1 MPKRIGMEVSIAV
14 AEAVGLCD
22 VDVVAAYP
30 ITPQTH
36 IVEHL
41 SELVA
46 DGRLD
51 AEFVPVESE
60 HSAMSAC
67 IGSSACGA
75 RTFTST
81 CSQGYAL
88 MSELCYIA
96 SGLRLPIVMAVANRA
111 LSAPINIWND
121 HADLMYARD
130 TGWIQLISENGQ
142 EAIDLSILAFRIAED
157 RRVSLPVQV
166 NLDGFTMSHVI
177 EPLII
182 PEAKEIRKF
191 LPPFKPELRLDP
203 SRPASFGLVGMPDIY
218 TECRKA
224 QDEALK
230 ASKSVIQEIFDDFEK
245 QFGRRYNLVETYKT
259 EDADTIIVALGSIA
273 QTAMTAID
281 KMRETGRK
289 VGIAR
294 IRVFRPFPASEIVN
308 AIGGAKNLVLLDR
321 SVSSTG
327 GTLSGPLALEVKC
340 ALFDRGISPKKV
352 GNFLVG
358 LGGRDVTG
366 QNFEE
371 MVERVTSAKNGD
383 LPAYEFINV
392 RE

>member
-1 MPKRIGMEVSIAV
+1 MSKRIGIEVSIAV

-46 DGRLD
+46 DGSLD
-51 AEFVPVESE
+51 AEFIPVESE

-67 IGSSACGA
+67 IGSSAAGA

-81 CSQGYAL
+81 SSQGYAL

-96 SGLRLPIVMAVANRA
+96 SALRLPIVMVVANRA
-111 LSAPINIWND
+111 LSAPISIWND

-142 EAIDLSILAFRIAED
+142 EAVDMSVLAFRIGED
-157 RRVSLPVQV
+157 KRVSLPVQV
-166 NLDGFTMSHVI
+166 NLDGFTLSHVI
-177 EPLII
+177 EPIVV
-182 PEAKEIRKF
+182 PDREEIAKF
-191 LPPFKPELRLDP
+191 LPPYKPTLRLDP
-203 SRPASFGLVGMPDIY
+203 TNPVTIGPVGLPEIY
-218 TECRKA
+218 TEARKA

-230 ASKSVIQEIFDDFEK
+230 ASKPVIQEIFNDFAT
-245 QFGRRYNLVETYKT
+245 QFGRQYKLVETYKT
-259 EDADTIIVALGSIA
+259 EDADTIIVAMGSVA
-273 QTAMTAID
+273 QTAMTAIEA
-281 KMRETGRK
+281 MRAKGK
-289 VGIAR
+289 KIGMAR
-294 IRVFRPFPASEIVN
+294 IRVFRPFPAAELVE
-308 AIGGAKNLVLLDR
+308 AIKGAKNLVLLDR
-321 SVSSTG
+321 VTAFAG
-327 GTLSGPLALEVKC
+327 GEISGPVALEIKS
-340 ALFDRGISPKKV
+340 ALFDNRLSPKV

-358 LGGRDVTG
+358 LGGRDVTQ

-371 MVERVTSAKNGD
+371 MVERVASAKNGD

>member
-1 MPKRIGMEVSIAV
+1 MSKQIGVEVSIAC
-14 AEAVGLCD
+14 ADAVGLCD

-46 DGRLD
+46 DGHLD

-67 IGSSACGA
+67 IGSAAAGA

-96 SGLRLPIVMAVANRA
+96 ASLRLPMVMAVANRA
-111 LSAPINIWND
+111 LSAPISIWND

-130 TGWIQLISENGQ
+130 TGWIQLIAEYGQ
-142 EAIDLSILAFRIAED
+142 EVVDLMPIAFRISED
-157 RRVSLPVQV
+157 KRVLLPVQV
-166 NLDGFTMSHVI
+166 NLDGFILSHVI
-177 EPLII
+177 EPITM
-182 PEAKEIRKF
+182 PSKAEIQKF
-191 LPPFKPELRLDP
+191 LPAFEPQIRLDP
-203 SRPASFGLVGMPDIY
+203 AKPVTLGPVGMPDVY
-218 TECRKA
+218 TEARKA
-224 QDEALK
+224 KDEAIK
-230 ASKSVIQEIFDDFEK
+230 GSKPVIQEIFNEFGK
-245 QFGRRYNLVETYKT
+245 QFGRQYKMVETYKS
-259 EDADTIIVALGSIA
+259 EDAETIIVSMGSIS
-273 QTAMTAID
+273 QTAMSAVD
-281 KMRETGRK
+281 HLRSLGKK
-289 VGIAR
+289 VGVVR
-294 IRVFRPFPASEIVN
+294 LRVFRPFPAKELFD
-308 AIGGAKNLVLLDR
+308 AIKGAKNLVLLDR
-321 SVSSTG
+321 MNSFAG
-327 GTLSGPLALEVKC
+327 GEISAPVALEIKSV
-340 ALFDRGISPKKV
+340 LFDRKHYPKV

-358 LGGRDVTG
+358 LGGRDVTV

-371 MVERVTSAKNGD
+371 MVEMVAAAKDGE
-383 LPAYEFINV
+383 LGPYQFINV

>member
-1 MPKRIGMEVSIAV
+1 MSKLTGMEVSIAV

-46 DGRLD
+46 DGHLD

-67 IGSSACGA
+67 IGSSAAGA

-96 SGLRLPIVMAVANRA
+96 SALRLPIVMAVANRA
-111 LSAPINIWND
+111 ISAPINIWND
-121 HADLMYARD
+121 HSDLMYARD
-130 TGWIQLISENGQ
+130 TGWIQLISESGQ
-142 EAIDLSILAFRIAED
+142 EAIDLSIVSFRIAED
-157 RRVSLPVQV
+157 HRVLLPVQI
-166 NLDGFTMSHVI
+166 NLDGFTLSHFI
-177 EPLII
+177 EPMII
-182 PEAKEIRKF
+182 PDAAAVKKF
-191 LPPFKPELRLDP
+191 LPAYKPLLRLDP
-203 SRPASFGLVGMPDIY
+203 ENPATIGPVGMPDIY
-218 TECRKA
+218 TEARKA
-224 QDEALK
+224 QDENLK
-230 ASKSVIQEIFDDFEK
+230 ASKPVIAEIFKEFGK
-245 QFGRRYNLVETYKT
+245 QFGREYKLVETYKT
-259 EDADTIIVALGSIA
+259 EDAETIIVSMGSIS
-273 QTAMTAID
+273 QTAMTAVD
-281 KMRETGRK
+281 AMRVQGKK
-289 VGIAR
+289 VGVAR
-294 IRVFRPFPASEIVN
+294 LRIFRPFPGAELFE
-308 AIGGAKNLVLLDR
+308 AIKGAKNLVLLDR
-321 SVSSTG
+321 VTSFAG
-327 GTLSGPLALEVKC
+327 GEVSGPVALEIKSVLYDKK
-340 ALFDRGISPKKV
+340 AYPKV

-358 LGGRDVTG
+358 LGGRDITI

-371 MVERVTSAKNGD
+371 MVERVASAKNGE

>member
-1 MPKRIGMEVSIAV
+1 MSKRIGIEVSIAL
-14 AEAVGLCD
+14 ADAVGLCD

-41 SELVA
+41 AELVA
-46 DGRLD
+46 EGHLD

-67 IGSSACGA
+67 IGSSAAGA

-96 SGLRLPIVMAVANRA
+96 SALRLPIVMAVANRA
-111 LSAPINIWND
+111 ISAPINIWND

-142 EAIDLSILAFRIAED
+142 EAVDLSILAFRIAED
-157 RRVSLPVQV
+157 QRISLPVQV

-177 EPLII
+177 EPLMM
-182 PEAKEIRKF
+182 PDAAEVKEF
-191 LPPFKPELRLDP
+191 LPPFKPVLRLDP
-203 SRPASFGLVGMPDIY
+203 AKPITIGPVGMPDVF
-218 TECRKA
+218 TEARKA

-230 ASKSVIQEIFDDFEK
+230 SSKPPIQELFNLFAK
-245 QFGRRYNLVETYKT
+245 QFGRQYKLVETYKT
-259 EDADTIIVALGSIA
+259 EDAETIIIALGSIA

-281 KMRETGRK
+281 GMRARGNK

-294 IRVFRPFPASEIVN
+294 IRVFRPFPAAELIDAVR
-308 AIGGAKNLVLLDR
+308 GAKNLVLLDR
-321 SVSSTG
+321 VTSFAG
-327 GTLSGPLALEVKC
+327 GEISGPVALEIKS
-340 ALFDRGISPKKV
+340 ALFDKGLSPKV

-358 LGGRDVTG
+358 LGGRDVTQ

>member
-1 MPKRIGMEVSIAV
+1 MSKPIGIEVSLAV

-46 DGRLD
+46 DGHLD
-51 AEFVPVESE
+51 ADFVPVESE
-60 HSAMSAC
+60 HTAMSAC
-67 IGSSACGA
+67 IGSSASGA

-96 SGLRLPIVMAVANRA
+96 SALRLPIVMAVANRA

-130 TGWIQLISENGQ
+130 TGWIQLLSENGQ
-142 EAIDLSILAFRIAED
+142 EAVDMSILAFRIGED
-157 RRVSLPVQV
+157 PRVSFPVQV

-177 EPLII
+177 EPIGI
-182 PEAKEIRKF
+182 PDRKEIAKF
-191 LPPFKPELRLDP
+191 LPPYRPKLRLDP
-203 SRPASFGLVGMPDIY
+203 EHPVTIGPVGMPDVY
-218 TECRKA
+218 TEARKA
-224 QDEALK
+224 QDEAFK
-230 ASKSVIQEIFDDFEK
+230 ATKPLIQEIFNAFAK
-245 QFGRRYNLVETYKT
+245 QFGRQYKLVETYKT
-259 EDADTIIVALGSIA
+259 EDADTIIVAMGCVV
-273 QTAMTAID
+273 QTAMTAVD
-281 KMRETGRK
+281 NMRAKGKK
-289 VGIAR
+289 VGIAH
-294 IRVFRPFPASEIVN
+294 IRVFRPFPAAELIQ
-308 AIGGAKNLVLLDR
+308 AIKGAKNLILFDR
-321 SVSSTG
+321 VTSFAG
-327 GTLSGPLALEVKC
+327 GEISGPVAIEIKS
-340 ALFDRGISPKKV
+340 ALFDRKLSPKV

-358 LGGRDVTG
+358 LGGRDVTE
-366 QNFEE
+366 QNLEE
-371 MVERVTSAKNGD
+371 MVERVASAKNGD

>member
-1 MPKRIGMEVSIAV
+1 MSKRIGIEVSIAL
-14 AEAVGLCD
+14 ADAVGLCD

-41 SELVA
+41 AELVA
-46 DGRLD
+46 EGHLD
-51 AEFVPVESE
+51 ADFVPVESE

-67 IGSSACGA
+67 IGSSAAGA

-96 SGLRLPIVMAVANRA
+96 SAMRLPIVMAVANRA
-111 LSAPINIWND
+111 ISAPINIWND

-142 EAIDLSILAFRIAED
+142 EAVDLSILAFRIAED
-157 RRVSLPVQV
+157 QGISLPVQV

-177 EPLII
+177 EPLMM
-182 PEAKEIRKF
+182 PEAAEIKEF
-191 LPPFKPELRLDP
+191 LPPFKPVLRLDP
-203 SRPASFGLVGMPDIY
+203 AKPITMGPVGMPDVF
-218 TECRKA
+218 TEARKA

-230 ASKSVIQEIFDDFEK
+230 SSKPAIQAIFDLFAK
-245 QFGRRYNLVETYKT
+245 QFGRQYKLVETYKT
-259 EDADTIIVALGSIA
+259 EDAETIIVAMGSIA

-281 KMRETGRK
+281 AMRARGNK

-294 IRVFRPFPASEIVN
+294 IRVFRPFPAAELVE
-308 AIGGAKNLVLLDR
+308 AVRGAKNLVLLDR
-321 SVSSTG
+321 VTAFAG
-327 GTLSGPLALEVKC
+327 GEVSGPVALEIKS
-340 ALFDRGISPKKV
+340 ALFDNGLLPKV

-358 LGGRDVTG
+358 LGGRDVTQ

>member
-1 MPKRIGMEVSIAV
+1 MSKRIGIEVSLAI

-36 IVEHL
+36 VVEHL

-46 DGRLD
+46 DGHLD

-67 IGSSACGA
+67 IGSAAAGA

-96 SGLRLPIVMAVANRA
+96 SSLRLPIVMAVANRA
-111 LSAPINIWND
+111 LSAPISIWND

-130 TGWIQLISENGQ
+130 TGWIQLVSENGQ
-142 EAIDLSILAFRIAED
+142 EAVDLSILAFRIGED
-157 RRVSLPVQV
+157 KRVLLPVQV
-166 NLDGFTMSHVI
+166 NFDGFTMSHVI
-177 EPLII
+177 EPMML
-182 PEAKEIRKF
+182 PDSAEVKKF
-191 LPPFKPELRLDP
+191 LPPFKPVIRLDP
-203 SRPASFGLVGMPDIY
+203 ANPVTFGPVGMPDIY
-218 TECRKA
+218 TEARKA
-224 QDEALK
+224 QDEALI
-230 ASKSVIQEIFDDFEK
+230 ASKPIIQELFDDFAK
-245 QFGRRYNLVETYKT
+245 QFGRQYKLVETYKT
-259 EDADTIIVALGSIA
+259 EDAETIIVAIGSIA

-281 KMRETGRK
+281 AMRAKGKK

-294 IRVFRPFPASEIVN
+294 IRVYRPFPAKELID
-308 AIGGAKNLVLLDR
+308 AIKGAKNLVLLDR
-321 SVSSTG
+321 VTAFAG
-327 GTLSGPLALEVKC
+327 GEISGPVALEIKS
-340 ALFDRGISPKKV
+340 ALYDKKLTPKI

-358 LGGRDVTG
+358 LGGRDVTD

-371 MVERVTSAKNGD
+371 MVERVASAKDGE

>member
-1 MPKRIGMEVSIAV
+1 MSKRVGIEVSIAI

-36 IVEHL
+36 VVEHL

-46 DGRLD
+46 DGHLD

-67 IGSSACGA
+67 IGSSAAGA

-96 SGLRLPIVMAVANRA
+96 SSLRLPIVMAVANRA
-111 LSAPINIWND
+111 LSAPISIWND

-142 EAIDLSILAFRIAED
+142 EAVDLSIIAFRIAED
-157 RRVSLPVQV
+157 NRVLLPAQI
-166 NLDGFTMSHVI
+166 NFDGFTLSHFI
-177 EPLII
+177 EPIFI
-182 PEAKEIRKF
+182 PETAEVKKF
-191 LPPFKPELRLDP
+191 LPAYKPVLRLDP
-203 SRPASFGLVGMPDIY
+203 DKPVTFGPVGMPDIY
-218 TECRKA
+218 TEARKA

-230 ASKSVIQEIFDDFEK
+230 NSKPVIQEIFNDFAK
-245 QFGRRYNLVETYKT
+245 QFGRQYKLVETYKA
-259 EDADTIIVALGSIA
+259 EDAETLFIMMGSIS
-273 QTAMTAID
+273 QTAMTAVD
-281 KMRETGRK
+281 AMRAQGKK
-289 VGIAR
+289 VGVVR
-294 IRVFRPFPASEIVN
+294 LRVFRPFPAAELFA
-308 AIGGAKNLVLLDR
+308 AIKGAKNLAIIDR
-321 SVSSTG
+321 VSAFAG
-327 GTLSGPLALEVKC
+327 GEISGPVALEVKSV
-340 ALFDRGISPKKV
+340 LYDQKFYPKV
-352 GNFLVG
+352 ANFVAG
-358 LGGRDVTG
+358 LGGRDVTVE
-366 QNFEE
+366 NFCE
-371 MVERVTSAKNGD
+371 MVDRVASAKAGE
-383 LPAYEFINV
+383 LPAYEIINV

>member
-1 MPKRIGMEVSIAV
+1 MSKRIGIELSIAV
-14 AEAVGLCD
+14 ADAVGLCD

-46 DGRLD
+46 DGHLD

-67 IGSSACGA
+67 IGSSAAGA

-96 SGLRLPIVMAVANRA
+96 SAMRLPIVMAVANRA
-111 LSAPINIWND
+111 ISAPINIWND
-121 HADLMYARD
+121 HSDLMYARD
-130 TGWIQLISENGQ
+130 TGWIQLIAESGQ
-142 EAIDLSILAFRIAED
+142 EAVDMNILAFRIAED
-157 RRVSLPVQV
+157 HRVLLPVQT
-166 NLDGFTMSHVI
+166 NMDGFTMSHVI
-177 EPLII
+177 EPLTM
-182 PEAKEIRKF
+182 PDQAEVKKF
-191 LPPFKPELRLDP
+191 LPAYKPVFRLDP
-203 SRPASFGLVGMPDIY
+203 DKPATFGAVGMPDIY
-218 TECRKA
+218 TEARKA

-230 ASKSVIQEIFDDFEK
+230 GSKPVIQEIFNDFAK
-245 QFGRRYNLVETYKT
+245 QFGRQYNLVESYKA
-259 EDADTIIVALGSIA
+259 EDADTIIVAIGSIA

-281 KMRETGRK
+281 AMREKGKK
-289 VGIAR
+289 VGLVR
-294 IRVFRPFPASEIVN
+294 LRVFRPFPAKELVA
-308 AIGGAKNLVLLDR
+308 AIKGAKNLILLDR
-321 SVSSTG
+321 VTSFAG
-327 GTLSGPLALEVKC
+327 GEISGPVALEIKS
-340 ALFDRGISPKKV
+340 ALFDNQLTPKV
-352 GNFLVG
+352 ANFLVG
-358 LGGRDVTG
+358 LGGRDITG

-371 MVERVTSAKNGD
+371 MVERVVSAKNGD

>member
-1 MPKRIGMEVSIAV
+1 MSKPIGIEVSIAV

-41 SELVA
+41 AELVA
-46 DGRLD
+46 DGHLD
-51 AEFVPVESE
+51 ADFVPVESE

-67 IGSSACGA
+67 IGSSAAGA

-96 SGLRLPIVMAVANRA
+96 SALRLPIVMAVANRA
-111 LSAPINIWND
+111 LSAPITILND

-130 TGWIQLISENGQ
+130 TGWIQLIAEDGQ
-142 EAIDLSILAFRIAED
+142 EAVDMSVLAFRIGED
-157 RRVSLPVQV
+157 KRVSLPVQV

-177 EPLII
+177 EPIAM
-182 PEAKEIRKF
+182 PDQEEIKRF
-191 LPPFKPELRLDP
+191 LPPFKPVLRLDP
-203 SRPASFGLVGMPDIY
+203 AKPVTFGPVVMSDVY
-218 TECRKA
+218 TEARKA

-230 ASKSVIQEIFDDFEK
+230 ATKPVIQELFDDFAR
-245 QFGRRYNLVETYKT
+245 QFGRQYKLVETYKT
-259 EDADTIIVALGSIA
+259 EDADTIIVAIGSIA
-273 QTAMTAID
+273 QTGMTAVD
-281 KMRETGRK
+281 TMRAKGKK

-294 IRVFRPFPASEIVN
+294 IRVFRPFPGAELFE
-308 AIGGAKNLVLLDR
+308 AIKGAKNLVLLDR
-321 SVSSTG
+321 VTSFAG
-327 GTLSGPLALEVKC
+327 GEISGPVALEIKSV
-340 ALFDRGISPKKV
+340 LFDNKRFPTV

-371 MVERVTSAKNGD
+371 MVERVASAKNGD

>member
-1 MPKRIGMEVSIAV
+1 MSKQIGIEVSLAV

-46 DGRLD
+46 DGHLD

-67 IGSSACGA
+67 IGSSAAGA

-96 SGLRLPIVMAVANRA
+96 SALRLPIVMAVANRA

-130 TGWIQLISENGQ
+130 TGWVQLIAESGQ
-142 EAIDLSILAFRIAED
+142 EAVDMSILAFRIGED
-157 RRVSLPVQV
+157 KKVLLPVQV
-166 NLDGFTMSHVI
+166 NLDGFTLSHFI
-177 EPLII
+177 EPLTI
-182 PEAKEIRKF
+182 PDQAQIKAF
-191 LPPFKPELRLDP
+191 LPPYRPALRLDP
-203 SRPASFGLVGMPDIY
+203 ANPATIGPVGMPDIY
-218 TECRKA
+218 TEARKA

-230 ASKSVIQEIFDDFEK
+230 SSKPVIAEIFKEFGK
-245 QFGRRYNLVETYKT
+245 QFGRNYNLVETYKT
-259 EDADTIIVALGSIA
+259 EDAETIIIIMGSIA
-273 QTAMTAID
+273 QTAMTAVD
-281 KMRETGRK
+281 HLRSQGKK

-294 IRVFRPFPASEIVN
+294 LRVFRPFPAAELFE
-308 AIGGAKNLVLLDR
+308 AIKGAKNLAILDR
-321 SVSSTG
+321 VTSFG
-327 GTLSGPLALEVKC
+327 GGEISGPVALEIKSVLYDKQ
-340 ALFDRGISPKKV
+340 AHPKV
-352 GNFLVG
+352 GNFLAG
-358 LGGRDVTG
+358 LGGRDVTV

-371 MVERVTSAKNGD
+371 MVERVASAKNGD

>member
-1 MPKRIGMEVSIAV
+1 MSKQIGIEVSLAV

-46 DGRLD
+46 DGHLNAD
-51 AEFVPVESE
+51 FVPVESE

-67 IGSSACGA
+67 IGSSAAGA

-96 SGLRLPIVMAVANRA
+96 SALRLPIVMAVANRA

-142 EAIDLSILAFRIAED
+142 EAVDMSIAAFRIGED
-157 RRVSLPVQV
+157 KRVLLPVQV
-166 NLDGFTMSHVI
+166 NLDGFTLSHFI
-177 EPLII
+177 EPLTI
-182 PEAKEIRKF
+182 PDGADIKKF
-191 LPPFKPELRLDP
+191 LPPYRPDLRLDP
-203 SRPASFGLVGMPDIY
+203 ANPVTMGPVGMPDIY
-218 TECRKA
+218 TEARKA
-224 QDEALK
+224 QDENLK
-230 ASKSVIQEIFDDFEK
+230 NSKPIIQEIFNEFGK
-245 QFGRRYNLVETYKT
+245 QFGRQYKLVESYKAD
-259 EDADTIIVALGSIA
+259 DAETIIVVMGSIA
-273 QTAMTAID
+273 QTAMTAVD
-281 KMRETGRK
+281 MMRAKGKK
-289 VGIAR
+289 VGVVRPR
-294 IRVFRPFPASEIVN
+294 IFRPFPGAELFD
-308 AIGGAKNLVLLDR
+308 AIKGAKNLVLIDR
-321 SVSSTG
+321 VTAFAG
-327 GTLSGPLALEVKC
+327 GEVSGPVALEIKSVLYDKKHY
-340 ALFDRGISPKKV
+340 PKV
-352 GNFLVG
+352 GNFLAG
-358 LGGRDVTG
+358 LGGRDVTD

-371 MVERVTSAKNGD
+371 MVERVASAKDGQ

>member
-1 MPKRIGMEVSIAV
+1 MSKRIGIEVSIAV
-14 AEAVGLCD
+14 ADAVGQCD
-22 VDVVAAYP
+22 VDVIAAYP

-46 DGRLD
+46 EGHLD

-67 IGSSACGA
+67 IGSSAAGA

-96 SGLRLPIVMAVANRA
+96 SALRLPIVMAVANRA
-111 LSAPINIWND
+111 ISAPINIWND
-121 HADLMYARD
+121 HSDLMYARD

-142 EAIDLSILAFRIAED
+142 EAVDLSILAFRIAED
-157 RRVSLPVQV
+157 KRVSLPVQV

-177 EPLII
+177 EPLSM
-182 PEAKEIRKF
+182 PDAEEVKEF
-191 LPPFKPELRLDP
+191 LPPFKPGLRLDP
-203 SRPASFGLVGMPDIY
+203 AMPVSMGPVGMPDIY
-218 TECRKA
+218 TEARKA

-230 ASKSVIQEIFDDFEK
+230 ASKPVIQELFNDFAR
-245 QFGRRYNLVETYKT
+245 QFGRQYKLVETYKT
-259 EDADTIIVALGSIA
+259 GDADTIIVAIGSIA
-273 QTAMTAID
+273 QTATTAID
-281 KMRETGRK
+281 ALRARGQK

-294 IRVFRPFPASEIVN
+294 IRVFRPFPAAELVE
-308 AIGGAKNLVLLDR
+308 AIKGAKNLVLLDR
-321 SVSSTG
+321 VTSFAG
-327 GTLSGPLALEVKC
+327 GEISGPVALEIKS
-340 ALFDRGISPKKV
+340 ALFDRGLAPKV

-358 LGGRDVTG
+358 LGGRDVTL

-371 MVERVTSAKNGD
+371 MVERVASATNGD

>member
-1 MPKRIGMEVSIAV
+1 MSKQIGIEVSLAV

-46 DGRLD
+46 DGHLD

-67 IGSSACGA
+67 IGSSAAGA

-96 SGLRLPIVMAVANRA
+96 SALRLPIVMAVANRA
-111 LSAPINIWND
+111 ISAPINIWND
-121 HADLMYARD
+121 HSDLMYARD

-142 EAIDLSILAFRIAED
+142 EAVDMSIAAFRIGED
-157 RRVSLPVQV
+157 KRVLLPVQV
-166 NLDGFTMSHVI
+166 NLDGFTLSHFI
-177 EPLII
+177 EPLTM
-182 PEAKEIRKF
+182 PEAADVKKF
-191 LPPFKPELRLDP
+191 LPPFRPALRLDP
-203 SRPASFGLVGMPDIY
+203 ANPVTIGPVGMPDVY
-218 TECRKA
+218 TEARKA
-224 QDEALK
+224 QDENLK
-230 ASKSVIQEIFDDFEK
+230 ASKAVISEVFNEFAK
-245 QFGRRYNLVETYKT
+245 QFGRQYKLVESYKA
-259 EDADTIIVALGSIA
+259 EDAETIIVLMGSIS
-273 QTAMTAID
+273 QTAMTAVD
-281 KMRETGRK
+281 MMREKGKK
-289 VGIAR
+289 VGVVR
-294 IRVFRPFPASEIVN
+294 LRVFRPFPAEELFA
-308 AIGGAKNLVLLDR
+308 AIKGAKNLVLIDR
-321 SVSSTG
+321 VTSFAG
-327 GTLSGPLALEVKC
+327 GEISGPVALEIKSVLYDK
-340 ALFDRGISPKKV
+340 RHYPKV
-352 GNFLVG
+352 GNFLAG
-358 LGGRDVTG
+358 LGGRDVTD

-371 MVERVTSAKNGD
+371 MVEKVASAKNGE
-383 LPAYEFINV
+383 LPAYEIINV

>member
-1 MPKRIGMEVSIAV
+1 MSKRIGIEVSIAL
-14 AEAVGLCD
+14 ADAVGLCD

-41 SELVA
+41 AELVA
-46 DGRLD
+46 EGHLD
-51 AEFVPVESE
+51 ADFVPVESE

-67 IGSSACGA
+67 IGSSAAGA

-96 SGLRLPIVMAVANRA
+96 SAMRLPIVMAVANRA
-111 LSAPINIWND
+111 ISAPINIWND

-142 EAIDLSILAFRIAED
+142 EAVDLSILAFRIAED
-157 RRVSLPVQV
+157 QGISLPVQV

-177 EPLII
+177 EPLMM
-182 PEAKEIRKF
+182 PEAAEIKEF
-191 LPPFKPELRLDP
+191 LPPFKPVLRLDP
-203 SRPASFGLVGMPDIY
+203 AKPITMGPVGMPDVF
-218 TECRKA
+218 TEARKA

-230 ASKSVIQEIFDDFEK
+230 SSKPAIQAIFDLFAK
-245 QFGRRYNLVETYKT
+245 QFGRQYKMVETYKT
-259 EDADTIIVALGSIA
+259 EDAETIIVAIGSIA

-281 KMRETGRK
+281 AMRARGNK

-294 IRVFRPFPASEIVN
+294 IRVFRPFPAAELVE
-308 AIGGAKNLVLLDR
+308 AVRGAKNLVLLDR
-321 SVSSTG
+321 VTSFAG
-327 GTLSGPLALEVKC
+327 GEVSGPVALEIKS
-340 ALFDRGISPKKV
+340 ALFDNGLLPKV

-358 LGGRDVTG
+358 LGGRDVTQ